1 VAIVGDIRHSRVAR
15 SQVQALKT
23 LGCSDIRLIAPDTL
37 MPPHA
42 STLGVTTYRD
52 LNQGLNGVDVVMM
65 LRLQTER
72 MASAFLPSANE
83 YYSLYGLTRKRL
95 QRAKADVII
104 MHPGPINRGVE
115 IESEVADGKH
125 SMILHQV
132 GYGIAIR
139 MAVMSMVISS

>member
-1 VAIVGDIRHSRVAR
+1 MV
-15 SQVQALKT
+15 
-23 LGCSDIRLIAPDTL
+23 
-37 MPPHA
+37 
-42 STLGVTTYRD
+42 
-52 LNQGLNGVDVVMM
+52 

-83 YYSLYGLTRKRL
+83 YYNFYGLTRKRL

-125 SMILHQV
+125 SMILNQV

-139 MAVMSMVISS
+139 MAVMSMVISGQACQSRETNYGCVD